1 MAILIRPVRE
11 QLEHDR
17 VIRLLQAKYKRKFDV
32 VANVGDEKL
41 ASIKVGPAV
50 LFPDLVLTSLQPP
63 RRVVG
68 VVEVETGE
76 SVNHLEALAQWANF
90 SKSKAAFH
98 LYVPSG
104 SFDIARRL
112 CDDMQ
117 VVCAEFWTYML
128 IGDQLR
134 FTLARK
140 TDVPE
145 PAGRAAAKTPA
156 KAAGGKKAVAA
167 KAVAKAARPAKPA
180 KGARAAKPARAA
192 KASPKGKPAPKGKA
206 QSKAARPK
214 PPPRAALKSPAK
226 DAARGGKTRTAKRR

>member
-32 VANVGDEKL
+32 AMNVGDERL
-41 ASIKVGPAV
+41 VSIKVGPAV

-63 RRVVG
+63 KRMVG

-104 SFDIARRL
+104 SLDIARRL
-112 CDDMQ
+112 CDDMH
-117 VVCAEFWTYML
+117 VVCAELWTYML

-134 FTLARK
+134 FTLVRK
-140 TDVPE
+140 TDAPE
-145 PAGRAAAKTPA
+145 PAGRAVAKVASKPAAGKKAAAGKAPARPA
-156 KAAGGKKAVAA
+156 KAAK
-167 KAVAKAARPAKPA
+167 PAKPPKA
-180 KGARAAKPARAA
+180 VKVAKPARPAR
-192 KASPKGKPAPKGKA
+192 ASARGKPAPKAARAKA
-206 QSKAARPK
+206 KAAPK
-214 PPPRAALKSPAK
+214 PAAK
-226 DAARGGKTRTAKRR
+226 RTAKAPAKGATARTTKRR